1 MEKIIAKL
9 LQEFEQG
16 KITRRQLIRSVALT
30 ATVGSAVRA
39 AQVTAT
45 SPLKAVSVNHMSFD
59 THDYTKVRDFYT
71 DMLKMTVWGDGVKAG
86 QCHLL
91 CGDTYLSLRNRPFSA
106 PISRVEHIA
115 IGLETYDQ
123 KVVEAALK
131 SRGIP
136 VQWAPD
142 GNADIHDPEGFHV
155 QIVAKDYRDT

>member
-9 LQEFEQG
+9 LQAFEQG
-16 KITRRQLIRSVALT
+16 KITRRQLIRSVALS
-30 ATVGSAVRA
+30 ATVGSAVHA
-39 AQVTAT
+39 APAAT
-45 SPLKAVSVNHMSFD
+45 SALKAVSVNHMSFD
-59 THDYTKVRDFYT
+59 THDYTKPRDFYT
-71 DMLKMTVWGDGVKAG
+71 DLFKMTVWGDGVKAG

-91 CGDTYLSLRNRPFSA
+91 CGDTYLSLRNRPGSTSM
-106 PISRVEHIA
+106 SRVEHIA